1 MPRRGAVKGRTTAG
15 EVVHDEGGISM
26 KNRLSFLSALS
37 LTILVAGLSLAGAQE
52 KQPAKAPGLA
62 SLEEKLSLDPQI
74 KLGTFDNGLRYY
86 LRVNKKPENRA
97 ELQLVVNAGSVLED
111 DDQKGLAHFVE
122 HMAFNGTRHFAKQE
136 LVKFMESIGMRFGP
150 SLNAFTSFDETI
162 YMLTVPTDKPDVMKT
177 AFQILEDWAH
187 ELTFDP
193 GEIDKERGVII
204 EEWRLGC
211 GAAARMQDKQFPILL
226 QGSRYANRLPIGE
239 KKIIESFPHDT
250 LKRFYRDW
258 YRPDLMAVIAVGDFN
273 ESAVEKLIQE
283 NFGGLPAVP
292 TPRLRPVYEVPGHA
306 QTLYAIAA
314 DKEATN
320 SSVRVYNKLP
330 RRDQSTDG
338 AYRQSLVEELY
349 SGMLNRRFS
358 ELTQKPDPPFLSAF
372 SGRGLF
378 VRSTEAYMLNALV
391 KDEGIE
397 RGLEALFT
405 ESERVTRFG
414 FTPTEFERQKKDV
427 LRSMEQMYAERE
439 KRESKAFASEY
450 TRHFLQGEPSPGA
463 DVEFEL
469 TKRFL
474 PEIQLDETN
483 KLGRE
488 WGTERNR
495 VVMISAPE
503 KPGLQVPDEQKLAAA
518 MKAAAGKEIKPY
530 VDTAGDQPLL
540 EKIPEPGKVTGTN
553 TREDVGITEWELSNG
568 VKVVIKPTNFK
579 QDEIVFRATSPG
591 GTSLASDPDFIPAV
605 TASQVVASGGLGKF
619 NAIELKKMLSGK
631 VATVR
636 PYIGDIEEGLMG
648 SASPKDL
655 ETLFQL
661 IYLTFAEPRSDAT
674 IFGVITAQM
683 KAILANMKASPDYA
697 FMEALQTTLSQ
708 NHYRER
714 PMTPEIVDEMNLEK
728 SFAFYKDRFADASDF
743 TFIFIGNIDLAN
755 FKPLAERYLGS
766 LPALHRKETWKD
778 VGIEPP
784 KGVVQKIV
792 KKGIEPKSQTAI
804 VFTGPFQYDRPH
816 RTAIRAMSLVLDTR
830 LRNLLREELGGTYS
844 VTVNASYEKI
854 PHEEYAFIINFG
866 CNPQRTDELVKAL
879 FKEVESLKAKGPSEK
894 EADDARQALFREMET
909 GMKQNNWLLTQLYY
923 RYQLG
928 EDPNSLFNYEE
939 ALKIVN
945 PALIQD
951 AARTY
956 LNTDN
961 YVQVLLF
968 PEKENKIALVRLLLR
983 GPNRFVL
990 GVN

>member
-1 MPRRGAVKGRTTAG
+1 
-15 EVVHDEGGISM
+15 M
-26 KNRLSFLSALS
+26 KYRLRVLSALC

-52 KQPAKAPGLA
+52 KQPANAPELA
-62 SLEEKLSLDPQI
+62 SLTQKLPLDPQVA
-74 KLGTFDNGLRYY
+74 LGKFDNGLRYY

-97 ELQLVVNAGSVLED
+97 ELQLIVNAGSVLED
-111 DDQKGLAHFVE
+111 DDQQGLAHFVE
-122 HMAFNGTRHFAKQE
+122 HMAFNGSKHFAKQE

-162 YMLTVPTDKPDVMKT
+162 YMLTVPTDQPEVLKT
-177 AFQILEDWAH
+177 AFQILEDWAQ

-193 GEIDKERGVII
+193 AEIDKERGVII
-204 EEWRLGC
+204 EEWRLGR
-211 GAAARMQDKQFPILL
+211 GASARMQDKQFPILL
-226 QGSRYANRLPIGE
+226 KSSRYANRLPIGE
-239 KKIIESFPHDT
+239 RKIIESFKYDT

-258 YRPDLMAVIAVGDFN
+258 YRPDLMAVIAIGDFDR
-273 ESAVEKLIQE
+273 SAVEKLIQE
-283 NFGGLPAVP
+283 HFAGLPAAR
-292 TPRLRPVYEVPGHA
+292 TPRLRPVCDVPDHPE
-306 QTLYAIAA
+306 TLYAIAT

-320 SSVRVYNKLP
+320 SSVSVFNKLP
-330 RRDQSTDG
+330 VRDQSTVG

-358 ELTQKPDPPFLSAF
+358 ELTQKPDPPFLNAY

-378 VRSTEAYMLNALV
+378 VRSKEAYMLNAMV

-405 ESERVTRFG
+405 ESERITRFG
-414 FTPTEFERQKKDV
+414 FTPTELERQKRDA
-427 LRSMEQMYAERE
+427 LRSMERLYAERE
-439 KRESKAFASEY
+439 KRESRAFASEY
-450 TRHFLQGEPSPGA
+450 MRHFLQGEPSPGA

-474 PEIQLDETN
+474 PEIQLEETN

-488 WGTERNR
+488 WVTERNR
-495 VVMISAPE
+495 VVMVSAPE
-503 KPGLQVPDEQKLAAA
+503 KPGLQIPDGQKLAAA
-518 MKAAAGKEIKPY
+518 MKAVTGKDIKPY

-540 EKIPEPGKVTGTN
+540 DKVPEPGKVIGTK

-568 VKVVIKPTNFK
+568 VKVVLKPTNFK
-579 QDEIVFRATSPG
+579 QDEILVRALSPG
-591 GTSLASDPDFIPAV
+591 GTSLVDDKDFTPAS
-605 TASQVVASGGLGKF
+605 TAGQVIAAGGLGKF
-619 NAIELKKMLSGK
+619 NAIELRKVLSGK
-631 VATVR
+631 VAKVS
-636 PYIGDIEEGLMG
+636 PYISDLEEGLMG

-661 IYLTFAEPRSDAT
+661 IYLTFTEPRSDAT
-674 IFGVITAQM
+674 IFGVFTAQM
-683 KAILANMKASPDYA
+683 KAMLANIKASPDYA

-728 SFAFYKDRFADASDF
+728 SFAFYKDRFADAGDF
-743 TFIFIGNIDLAN
+743 TFIFIGNIDLEN
-755 FKPLAERYLGS
+755 IKPLVERYLGS
-766 LPALHRKETWKD
+766 LPSLRRKETWKD

-784 KGVVQKIV
+784 KGVVQKTV

-816 RTAIRAMSLVLDTR
+816 RTAIRAMSIVLDTR
-830 LRNLLREELGGTYS
+830 LRNLLREELSGTYG
-844 VTVNASYEKI
+844 VGVNASFEKI
-854 PHEEYAFIINFG
+854 PHEEYAFMINFG

-879 FKEVESLKAKGPSEK
+879 LKEIESLKTNGPTDK
-894 EADDARQALFREMET
+894 EANDARQALFREFET
-909 GMKQNNWLLTQLYY
+909 GLKQNNWLLTQLY
-923 RYQLG
+923 RKYQLG
-928 EDPNSLFNYEE
+928 EDPKSLFDFEE
-939 ALKIVN
+939 ALKIIT
-945 PALIQD
+945 PAFIHE

-961 YVQVLLF
+961 YVRVSLF
-968 PEKENKIALVRLLLR
+968 PEKENKVALAWFLLR
-983 GPNRFVL
+983 RSNLSAL